1 MVDTIIGGAIAAVI
15 GALTGLGVSLFLNY
29 QNKKKEQALIVNDL
43 LVEME
48 ANLKIC
54 RDPASAKMWWMVLF
68 KTEAYNSYKG
78 KITFLPGEVRNA
90 LSEIVH
96 MVEGVNTA
104 IEVQNWRSGCGIA
117 EPQEFRPIEHPDYL
131 KQWLTSCRDELQNWR
146 KQRSSKRTFWRINM
160 RQSQIWIP
168 VLYAVGVAFFAVSAM
183 ILHSYH
189 QFPEG
194 IGWFNAVAGL
204 TFIIG
209 GGVWAFLAGRRQ
221 S

>member
-1 MVDTIIGGAIAAVI
+1 
-15 GALTGLGVSLFLNY
+15 
-29 QNKKKEQALIVNDL
+29 
-43 LVEME
+43 
-48 ANLKIC
+48 
-54 RDPASAKMWWMVLF
+54 
-68 KTEAYNSYKG
+68 
-78 KITFLPGEVRNA
+78 
-90 LSEIVH
+90 
-96 MVEGVNTA
+96 
-104 IEVQNWRSGCGIA
+104 
-117 EPQEFRPIEHPDYL
+117 
-131 KQWLTSCRDELQNWR
+131 
-146 KQRSSKRTFWRINM
+146 M